1 MKTSNA
7 VLIAAASVAAV
18 GVAHLV
24 QKDRQHKQT
33 IDATLSRIQID
44 WLARTSQ
51 DEQEAARWAPEGI
64 EPKQYQRMLSGN
76 RPLCQFS
83 LRWRLGLVTRRQL
96 DLFAGHAMESATCR
110 DYWKQFGSL
119 RVAEAVGDEKSEV
132 FNQAIGDAY
141 TRATNL
147 AA

>member
-1 MKTSNA
+1 
-7 VLIAAASVAAV
+7 
-18 GVAHLV
+18 
-24 QKDRQHKQT
+24 
-33 IDATLSRIQID
+33 
-44 WLARTSQ
+44 
-51 DEQEAARWAPEGI
+51 
-64 EPKQYQRMLSGN
+64 
-76 RPLCQFS
+76 
-83 LRWRLGLVTRRQL
+83 
-96 DLFAGHAMESATCR
+96 MESATCR